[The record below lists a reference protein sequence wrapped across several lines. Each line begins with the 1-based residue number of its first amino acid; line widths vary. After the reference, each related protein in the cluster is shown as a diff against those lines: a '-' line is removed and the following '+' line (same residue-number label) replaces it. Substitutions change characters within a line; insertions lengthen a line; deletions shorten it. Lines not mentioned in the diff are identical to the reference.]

1 VSSNLLASKFFISLF
16 YSSAWICVNP
26 LSSAVTKFS
35 FFYRRWGQIN
45 TD

>member
-1 VSSNLLASKFFISLF
+1 VSSNLLASKFFISLLF
-16 YSSAWICVNP
+16 SSAWISVHP

-35 FFYRRWGQIN
+35 FFNRRWGQIN